1 MPFNPDSF
9 FQNLAKYPKL
19 LKIID
24 DLTIDYEK
32 QEKSVGGKDD
42 LQDLADQIKK
52 RKFFDSKMWD
62 EREVVQEDAERL
74 REKWLS
80 FWAGYSGDE
89 ELKHLKISLDLNPAT
104 VEAYKIMGRKFRRL
118 FEQIPAQDQREIH
131 AGLVRYVYLIAKR
144 HRITCTCGTKYY
156 VDVAVNSDD
165 EIRCPECNRRFPD
178 FVIEKPDEVD
188 KN

>member
-1 MPFNPDSF
+1 MPFVPENF
-9 FQNLAKYPKL
+9 FRNLAKYPEL
-19 LKIID
+19 LQIID
-24 DLTIDYEK
+24 DLTMNSET
-32 QEKSVGGKDD
+32 QEKGGKDD

-52 RKFFDSKMWD
+52 RKFDFGTW
-62 EREVVQEDAERL
+62 QERL
-74 REKWLS
+74 QEVEGDEKLRAKWLS
-80 FWAGYSGDE
+80 FWIGFSGDE
-89 ELKHLKISLDLNPAT
+89 DLQQINLIVMEYLNPAT
-104 VEAYKIMGRKFRRL
+104 VEIYKIMGRKFRRL

>member
-104 VEAYKIMGRKFRRL
+104 VEAYKIMGRKFRREL
-118 FEQIPAQDQREIH
+118 ESHPKMSAEDREEIR
-131 AGLVRYVYLIAKR
+131 AVLNRYTFLIGYR
-144 HRITCTCGTKYY
+144 PRITCGKCGHKYY
-156 VDVAVNSDD
+156 ADDAVNRNDQ
-165 EIRCPECNRRFPD
+165 IRCPECNTRFP
-178 FVIEKPDEVD
+178 FSS
-188 KN
+188 